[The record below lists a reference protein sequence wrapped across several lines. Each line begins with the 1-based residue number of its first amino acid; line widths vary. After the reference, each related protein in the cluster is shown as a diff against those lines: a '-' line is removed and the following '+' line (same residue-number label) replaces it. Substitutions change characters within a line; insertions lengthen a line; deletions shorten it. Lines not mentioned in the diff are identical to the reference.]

1 MADCNLNTFI
11 RTIADFPES
20 GILFRD
26 ITPLLSN
33 VEALRYAIETMT
45 DRCRNLNIQA
55 VAAAEAR
62 GFIFAVPIAME
73 LNVGFVPIRKS
84 GKLPSDTF
92 THHYDLEYGKDELQ
106 IHQDAFAPGDRV
118 LIIDD
123 LLATGG
129 TVGACIE
136 LCSAQGA
143 EVTGSLFVIELS
155 GLGAR
160 KALSPIPVHALIE
173 FPA

>member
-11 RTIADFPES
+11 RTVPDFPES

-33 VEALRYAIETMT
+33 VEALRCAIETMT
-45 DRCRNLNIQA
+45 DCCRDLNIQA

-73 LNVGFVPIRKS
+73 LNVAFVPIRKS

-92 THHYDLEYGKDELQ
+92 TYHYDLEYGKDELQ

-129 TVGACIE
+129 TVNACVQLVKQTGAKV
-136 LCSAQGA
+136 A
-143 EVTGSLFVIELS
+143 GSLFLIEL
-155 GLGAR
+155 L
-160 KALSPIPVHALIE
+160 ALKGRELLAPCNVLSVIQYS
-173 FPA
+173 

>member
-62 GFIFAVPIAME
+62 SFIFAVPIAM
-73 LNVGFVPIRKS
+73 
-84 GKLPSDTF
+84 
-92 THHYDLEYGKDELQ
+92 
-106 IHQDAFAPGDRV
+106 
-118 LIIDD
+118 
-123 LLATGG
+123 
-129 TVGACIE
+129 
-136 LCSAQGA
+136 
-143 EVTGSLFVIELS
+143 
-155 GLGAR
+155 
-160 KALSPIPVHALIE
+160 
-173 FPA
+173 